1 MKIKRFL
8 ITILLV
14 ACIIINYNY
23 SYAASLTEPNNTVE
37 TPVLYG
43 MTLLIGAAITIVQI
57 VLVIAFFVILIK
69 NSIELSKAYK
79 EYNRLQ
85 NEEIDN
91 KEEEIRKVEKRIKNA
106 KKQIMVI
113 IMIVLILFV
122 TSKVK
127 DYFRVSKP
135 IKPDRIN

>member
-91 KEEEIRKVEKRIKNA
+91 KEEIRKVEKRIKNA

-127 DYFRVSKP
+127 DYYRVSKP